1 MLKKRT
7 PNYTYQ
13 WGWNMTYH
21 SLVLQAVR
29 LHPREPVQLHHHFFA
44 VFADLCMFHSS
55 LNTTHVQPTMLCKRK
70 FTVPWKFSTSI
81 SSCPKHSS
89 CNLTSDAYPYEPKAQ
104 LNLMIA
110 MKAMVYMWIIP
121 EIFNASHQTITWT
134 LNVVG
139 GYILPIRTQQFSVY
153 CTMPCTN
160 IWGLKLAAS
169 LLDNAT
175 KKMLRAMQHNVE
187 TLPWS
192 TATVL
197 KFAYSWV
204 PLTNGE
210 KLDTWGSVTFIILV
224 C

>member
-44 VFADLCMFHSS
+44 VFAGLCMFHSS

-104 LNLMIA
+104 LNLMIVMRQWYTCISYLKSLMQA
-110 MKAMVYMWIIP
+110 TRRSPGPWMWLEGTFCPSGPNNFRYIAQCLALT
-121 EIFNASHQTITWT
+121 FGDSNWQLASLTMRPRRCSELCSIMWKPCHD
-134 LNVVG
+134 
-139 GYILPIRTQQFSVY
+139 QQPQF
-153 CTMPCTN
+153 
-160 IWGLKLAAS
+160 LKL
-169 LLDNAT
+169 L
-175 KKMLRAMQHNVE
+175 
-187 TLPWS
+187 
-192 TATVL
+192 TAE
-197 KFAYSWV
+197 FH
-204 PLTNGE
+204 
-210 KLDTWGSVTFIILV
+210 
-224 C
+224 